1 MRLSAGAT
9 SFSPNAGL
17 EFAGETGKE
26 DMRGSFG
33 GIWAA
38 EPPSAVLTLTSGD
51 IATMTSSVE
60 VELSASCGNAAGV
73 SEGCNKPEADVS
85 FESGV
90 QLI

>member
-9 SFSPNAGL
+9 SFSANAGL

-33 GIWAA
+33 GTWAA
-38 EPPSAVLTLTSGD
+38 EPPSAVLTLISGD
-51 IATMTSSVE
+51 IATITSSVE
-60 VELSASCGNAAGV
+60 VEFSVSCGKTAGV

-85 FESGV
+85 CESGV